1 MESLSPFLWRTCTS
15 CNMPVYPGAQWMVVN
30 PHRTPVFKLG
40 TLNECQTYLTRKRA
54 HAKLVD
60 VKFI

>member
-1 MESLSPFLWRTCTS
+1 
-15 CNMPVYPGAQWMVVN
+15 MPVYPGAQWMVVN
-30 PHRTPVFKLG
+30 PHRTPIFKLG